1 MKRIALI
8 SAILENPQE
17 NQSLFNQI
25 VSEHRDLVKGRMG
38 LPFDEADIAVI
49 ALTVVGPMDEINRFT
64 GQLGKVPSTMVKV
77 VTSKKEL
84 A

>member
-8 SAILENPQE
+8 SAILESPSE
-17 NQSLFNQI
+17 NQGLFNQI
-25 VSEHRDLVKGRMG
+25 VSDHRELIKGRMG

-49 ALTVVGPMDEINRFT
+49 ALTVVGSMDDINRFT
-64 GQLGKVPSTMVKV
+64 GQLGKVPSAMVKV

-84 A
+84 D